1 MESPTMKNPMM
12 ISAAVDDAGLSTSEF
27 RVLAHV
33 CRRAGD
39 GECWASLPNIAKAC
53 RINEKTARA
62 SVRSLQQKGWVS
74 IDSRGGMTHKIRPLT
89 PTNPIPYPKEY
100 PTQSDTPHPYQSDTP
115 HPYQSD
121 TDEVNPLSKPTKE
134 THGRFSLP
142 FCSTIFEQAW
152 KDWQSHYK
160 QKTKKN
166 ITPTSAKRSLNKLAT
181 MSEQDA
187 IEAINHSIE
196 RNWTGIFP
204 PKKETSLLE
213 RPTQQ
218 FFNRQFD

>member
-1 MESPTMKNPMM
+1 MNHHRTVNE
-12 ISAAVDDAGLSTSEF
+12 
-27 RVLAHV
+27 
-33 CRRAGD
+33 
-39 GECWASLPNIAKAC
+39 ASL
-53 RINEKTARA
+53 
-62 SVRSLQQKGWVS
+62 L
-74 IDSRGGMTHKIRPLT
+74 
-89 PTNPIPYPKEY
+89 
-100 PTQSDTPHPYQSDTP
+100 
-115 HPYQSD
+115 
-121 TDEVNPLSKPTKE
+121 
-134 THGRFSLP
+134 LP

-166 ITPTSAKRSLNKLAT
+166 ITQTSAKRSLNKLAT

-204 PKKETSLLE
+204 PKKETSLRE